1 MKNPAKSTIPIHQTT
16 NQTETNGIFVTDC
29 SMPCI
34 TTKYSRDT
42 AEATLFVSASK
53 NVGVDIVLLISVY
66 ILNADGIVN
75 GITNLKSTISHK
87 TRNVFLGRL
96 FIAIARIIT
105 TAIIKTAPEKLT
117 SSKVIL
123 ITSFQISNNFFQLF
137 NFFNRKFL
145 PTQKCGK

>member
-16 NQTETNGIFVTDC
+16 NQTETNGIFVTGC

-75 GITNLKSTISHK
+75 AE
-87 TRNVFLGRL
+87 FRL
-96 FIAIARIIT
+96 
-105 TAIIKTAPEKLT
+105 
-117 SSKVIL
+117 
-123 ITSFQISNNFFQLF
+123 NNPIEFPH
-137 NFFNRKFL
+137 R
-145 PTQKCGK
+145 